1 MGEHGRYLRA
11 RVEDYGSRI
20 GIAYFEHAVAGN
32 PAAATTL
39 VIKPIGEDDPIAP
52 FLYIDK
58 TMGQQLMDD
67 LWAIGLRP
75 SEGAGTAGAMAA
87 TQRHLD
93 DARKLL
99 FQFVDKVLGE

>member
-20 GIAYFEHAVAGN
+20 GIAYFEHSGRR
-32 PAAATTL
+32 AATTL

-99 FQFVDKVLGE
+99 FQFVNKVLGE